1 MRAVNIVTGVCV
13 ALLTLAVIYVIAEI
27 ARKKRP
33 ERIAFLRNFKKG
45 KCLAVFVIAVP
56 LLCMGYFY
64 ESGEVLKSILN
75 AVTHTVELVV
85 LKFGISKVGA
95 LMADNPFYSGAVYY
109 CCLLVAVN
117 AVMFTLSLIGQ
128 RLWLF
133 GRRVSM
139 RYMKKEKLLIFGYNK
154 GSLSVYKS
162 DAARSKV
169 IIDKIPS
176 DDCKAMYATKT
187 NYISCT
193 SLEKAAASIFVDIY
207 RRNAVYTVV
216 VNTEDDEKNLCLCR
230 VFADGITSADE
241 EKRRLLFDKLRIY
254 VFGDPKYEAVYAG
267 VAADGLGCIRY
278 KNKYQMVAMN
288 FVDQYPFTKFMDER
302 HIDYGSA
309 TVKSGVDINVCMIG
323 FGKTN
328 RQIFMTSVANN
339 QFIEKTKKGVA
350 LKKVDYYIFDKTPAE
365 NNKNL
370 NHSYYRYR
378 NEIDTK
384 RAGDYLPLPDF
395 PANETYYRL
404 DVNDNEFYIRMR
416 DVVTKSD
423 KDVDFVIIAF
433 ETDLENIDMAQKLVE
448 KRAEW
453 GVDDLVIFVKVRNP
467 HEDFALFARKNVFAI
482 GDWSRDAFDIDRITD
497 DKIFRMAQ
505 MRNEVYDLEYKV
517 AHVAGFVVDNN
528 AVAQSRADAYKKWYT
543 EKSQLERESNL
554 YGCLSL
560 QSKLNMI
567 GLDYCDASAAA
578 PALSEREY
586 MDIYGAGDMPQV
598 IDVGDVEGKKVIKYT
613 LDFPQSLRRNLA
625 ELEHLRWNSFA
636 ISKGIVPADKHTIL
650 TETTEADGAVK
661 YTNGR
666 NYSVRRHGNL
676 TTFDGLTEFRRM
688 VAERDGK
695 DEASCDVIKYDYQI
709 LDDAY
714 WLLNKN
720 GYKIVKK
727 SPL

>member
-1 MRAVNIVTGVCV
+1 MKAVNIVTGVCV
-13 ALLTLAVIYVIAEI
+13 ALLTLAVVYVIVEF

-33 ERIAFLRNFKKG
+33 ERIAFLRGFKKG
-45 KCLAVFVIAVP
+45 KCLAVFIIAIP
-56 LLCMGYFY
+56 LFCMGYY
-64 ESGEVLKSILN
+64 YDGGDVMGAILN

-85 LKFGISKVGA
+85 LKFGLSKVGV
-95 LMADNPFYSGAVYY
+95 LMSDSSFYTAAVYY
-109 CCLLVAVN
+109 CCVLVAVN
-117 AVMFTLSLIGQ
+117 AVIFTLSLIDQ

-133 GRRVSM
+133 GRRVAM
-139 RYMKKEKLLIFGYNK
+139 RHTKKEKLLIFGYNK
-154 GSLSVYKS
+154 GSLSIYGSDKS
-162 DAARSKV
+162 RAKAIV
-169 IIDKIPS
+169 DKIPPE
-176 DDCKAMYATKT
+176 DCRAMYAAKT
-187 NYISCT
+187 NYISCA
-193 SLEKAAASIFVDIY
+193 SLEKAAGSVFEDIY
-207 RRNAVYTVV
+207 KRGATYTVV
-216 VNTEDDEKNLCLCR
+216 VNTENDEKNLGLCR
-230 VFADGITSADE
+230 AFADGIGAADE
-241 EKRRLLFDKLRIY
+241 DKRRSLFDKLRIY

-267 VAADGLGCIRY
+267 VADRGFGCIRY
-278 KNKYQMVAMN
+278 KNKYQMVAMS
-288 FVDQYPFTKFMDER
+288 FVDNYPLTRFMDER
-302 HIDYGSA
+302 HLDYGTA
-309 TVKSGVDINVCMIG
+309 TVRAGVNVNVCMVG

-339 QFIEKTKKGVA
+339 QFIEQTKKGVA

-378 NEIDTK
+378 NEIDRK

-404 DVNDNEFYIRMR
+404 DVNDSEFYSRMR
-416 DVVTKSD
+416 DVVTRSD
-423 KDVDFVIIAF
+423 KDVNFVVIAF

-453 GVDDLVIFVKVRNP
+453 GADELVIFVKVRDG
-467 HEDFALFARKNVFAI
+467 HEGISLFANKNVFAI
-482 GDWSRDAFDIDRITD
+482 GNWSRDAFDIDRITC

-505 MRNEVYDLEYKV
+505 MRNEVYDLEYKIT
-517 AHVAGFVVDNN
+517 HVDGFEANDK
-528 AVAQSRADAYKKWYT
+528 AVAESRADAYKKWYT

-567 GLDYCDASAAA
+567 GLDYCEASAAA

-586 MDIYGAGDMPQV
+586 KDIYAAGDMPQAV
-598 IDVGDVEGKKVIKYT
+598 DVGDVEGKKVIKYT

-625 ELEHLRWNSFA
+625 ELEHLRWNSFV
-636 ISKGIVPADKHTIL
+636 ISKGMVPADKKTIL
-650 TETTEADGAVK
+650 TETVEKDGKVK

-666 NYSVRRHGNL
+666 NYAVRRHGNL
-676 TTFDGLTEFRRM
+676 TTFDGLVEFRRM
-688 VAERDGK
+688 VAARDGK
-695 DEASCDVIKYDYQI
+695 DEAEYDVIKYDYQI

-720 GYKIVKK
+720 GYKIVKRIK
-727 SPL
+727 N